1 MMVKLA
7 AKAVSVML
15 FAVAFAS
22 VSTASFMFVHRAK
35 VPAELL
41 KME

>member
-1 MMVKLA
+1 MKRIA
-7 AKAVSVML
+7 ARSISLVL

-22 VSTASFMFVHRAK
+22 VSTASFWAMQRVK

-41 KME
+41 RKE